1 MKKDIDV
8 DGALLKMS
16 GIITI
21 SALITIILFGLASA
35 AITDYPLL
43 SGYVN
48 DYEHLLTPTEQTQ
61 LHDKIADIKAK
72 TTVEIAIV
80 SIKDTGGEDRVTYA
94 NRLGEKAGVG
104 SSETDN
110 GVVIM
115 WVTST
120 KQGAIA
126 TGRGIESTL
135 NDAKV
140 ARIGRASRIYFDKN
154 EYYNGYDYIL
164 DEISKEIGMEGNYTA
179 LGQADGESMSPI
191 ILIIILISIVLFI
204 ALVGAGLSGGGGTIG
219 FVGSGGG
226 WSGGS
231 SSSGGFSGGSFGGGG
246 GGF

>member
-1 MKKDIDV
+1 MKE
-8 DGALLKMS
+8 MS
-16 GIITI
+16 NGFKWM
-21 SALITIILFGLASA
+21 IILGLIAVHSATA

-154 EYYNGYDYIL
+154 EYYNGYNYIL
-164 DEISKEIGMEGNYTA
+164 DEISKEIGMNTTGNESA
-179 LGQADGESMSPI
+179 LGKADGKSMP
-191 ILIIILISIVLFI
+191 LLLVIIILISIVLFI
-204 ALVGAGLSGGGGTIG
+204 AIVGAGLSGGGGGIG

>member
-1 MKKDIDV
+1 MNRGYKWMI
-8 DGALLKMS
+8 GP
-16 GIITI
+16 
-21 SALITIILFGLASA
+21 IILIFILGLIAVHSATA

-48 DYEHLLTPTEQTQ
+48 DYEHLLSPTEQTQ
-61 LHDKIADIKAK
+61 LHDKIANIKEK

-80 SIKDTGGEDRVTYA
+80 SIKDTGGEDRVIYA

-140 ARIGRASRIYFDKN
+140 ARIGRASRVYFDKG
-154 EYYNGYDYIL
+154 EYYNGYNYIL
-164 DEISKEIGMEGNYTA
+164 DEISKEIGMEGNFTETNQEE
-179 LGQADGESMSPI
+179 LPSLSMS
-191 ILIIILISIVLFI
+191 LIIIILVLFVLFI
-204 ALVGAGLSGGGGTIG
+204 IFMGMIGASGGGGGIG
-219 FVGSGGG
+219 FVGSGG
-226 WSGGS
+226 WSGG